1 MSQPF
6 RPHVTLVFFGL
17 EWRLSR
23 ELMALDIMTSF
34 HYRSFFMN
42 IFSVNH
48 KVMDSLEMYVP
59 CMKRVWTNE

>member
-6 RPHVTLVFFGL
+6 RPHVNLFFFGL

-34 HYRSFFMN
+34 ITIQFLSCEYFLS
-42 IFSVNH
+42 
-48 KVMDSLEMYVP
+48 
-59 CMKRVWTNE
+59 

>member
-6 RPHVTLVFFGL
+6 RPHVSLVFFGL

-34 HYRSFFMN
+34 HYRLFFMN